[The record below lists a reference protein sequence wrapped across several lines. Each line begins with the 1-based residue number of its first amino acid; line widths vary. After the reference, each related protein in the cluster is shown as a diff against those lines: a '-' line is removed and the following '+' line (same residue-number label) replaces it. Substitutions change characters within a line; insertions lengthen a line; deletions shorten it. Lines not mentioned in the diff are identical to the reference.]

1 MRWKKHNSCERRGHI
16 NRFSECCALK
26 KGRTLIHQR
35 VYSLDAHYQT
45 LTFLY
50 FCFLFVSKCTPR
62 NQLNQAE
69 TQNSNERQ
77 IAVGASK
84 PNLVDVFVLKKSQT
98 LWGYIGSS
106 SDKSSAILYWIKRS
120 ANDRNSS
127 VREKQREQQQWL
139 TCPQQ
144 LGDRGKAQPPLMIN
158 TSTHAAN
165 KTNNIENTP
174 DKNNLTTM
182 PNNSSAQ
189 TNNHDKQQRGA
200 DPKFKVKK
208 P

>member
-1 MRWKKHNSCERRGHI
+1 MQPTRQITSRIPLTKTISQQCRTTPQLRQTITTNNKEGQTPSLRWKNHNSCERKGHI

-26 KGRTLIHQR
+26 KCRTLIHQR

-127 VREKQREQQQWL
+127 VRERSKENNNNGW
-139 TCPQQ
+139 
-144 LGDRGKAQPPLMIN
+144 
-158 TSTHAAN
+158 HAHSSWG
-165 KTNNIENTP
+165 TVGR
-174 DKNNLTTM
+174 
-182 PNNSSAQ
+182 PNP
-189 TNNHDKQQRGA
+189 H
-200 DPKFKVKK
+200 
-208 P
+208 